1 MVVKIETENL
11 NKRKIDVALV
21 NKMAEIV
28 LKKAGYKNIALDII
42 FINNHKIRVLNR
54 KYLGIDTATDVIA
67 FPACQGMDEIGDTRF
82 LGDIAIS
89 SDKAWQNSEVYG
101 VTFVEEI
108 LRYVIHGILHLL
120 GYEDNNE
127 KNRKKMVKKENE
139 FLEKIKK
146 KL

>member
-1 MVVKIETENL
+1 MAIKVETENL
-11 NKRKIDVALV
+11 NKRKIDIALV
-21 NKMAEIV
+21 NKTAEIV
-28 LKKAGYKNIALDII
+28 LKNAGYKNIAVDII

-54 KYLGIDTATDVIA
+54 KYLGIDSATDVIA

-89 SDKAWQNSEVYG
+89 SDKAWQNSEIYG
-101 VTFVEEI
+101 EPFTEEI
-108 LRYVIHGILHLL
+108 LRYVIHGVLHLL

-139 FLEKIKK
+139 FLEKTKK